1 MMPISTRYHVISD
14 NLLIQF
20 HPSQRVLSS
29 AVLGGGFC
37 DASFVLNHYV
47 RKDVFVD
54 RDDLQSEFRKRPANY
69 MQNLVQ
75 QLGLTG
81 QGVGLMTAVNIP
93 KKLVV
98 LRQDFKD
105 LWVEGFLT
113 VGVGN
118 SVWAGDPATYV
129 EEDDTPPVGT
139 INVILI
145 TSACLSDPSMVEAVQ
160 VATEAK
166 TAILVESGVRSTVSS
181 KPVTGTGTDCTA
193 VVSGHG
199 RPVRYSGT
207 HTKMGELIG
216 RVVSEGIVEGLR
228 KCANV
233 QFKIS

>member
-1 MMPISTRYHVISD
+1 MMSISTRFHVMSD
-14 NLLIQF
+14 HLLIRFQ
-20 HPSQRVLSS
+20 PAQRVLSS

-37 DASFVLNHYV
+37 DASFILNHYV

-54 RDDLQSEFRKRPANY
+54 REDLRSAFRERPAHY
-69 MQNLVQ
+69 LQNLAR

-98 LRQDFKD
+98 LRQDFQD

-113 VGVGN
+113 VGIGN
-118 SVWAGDPATYV
+118 SVRAGDPATYV
-129 EEDDTPPVGT
+129 EEDDTHPVGT
-139 INVILI
+139 INAILI
-145 TSACLSDPSMVEAVQ
+145 TNACLPDSAMVEAVQ

-166 TAILVESGVRSTVSS
+166 TAILVESGVRSAVSS

-216 RVVSEGIVEGLR
+216 RVVSESIVEGLR
-228 KCANV
+228 KCGNV
-233 QFKIS
+233 PFNIS

>member
-1 MMPISTRYHVISD
+1 MSISTRFHVMSD

-20 HPSQRVLSS
+20 QPAQRVLSS

-37 DASFVLNHYV
+37 DASFILNHYV

-54 RDDLQSEFRKRPANY
+54 LEDLRSEFRKRPANY
-69 MQNLVQ
+69 IQNLVQ

-105 LWVEGFLT
+105 LWVEGFFT

-118 SVWAGDPATYV
+118 AVRAGDPATYM
-129 EEDDTPPVGT
+129 EEDDAHPVGT

-145 TSACLSDPSMVEAVQ
+145 TSARLSDSAMVEAAQ

-193 VVSGHG
+193 VASGHG
-199 RPVRYSGT
+199 RPVQYSGT

-228 KCANV
+228 RCGNV
-233 QFKIS
+233 QFEIS